1 MSHSKKIVKIL
12 IAVIVSVSIVII
24 ILAVLKN
31 QNKKKETNMNQ
42 LKENIEKEET
52 VEYQIKELKDSSKF
66 FSVENCLQKQVDE
79 KFRAKEIYWLEG
91 ITIETYMAS
100 GDNGYYKITIDKES
114 LKYNIEEIDS
124 KTYESAKEGN
134 IDLEEINQDSK
145 EGFEYLTITEEKMC
159 RIYLERF
166 SELQISKPKE
176 AYELIEENYRKERF
190 PNYKDFEEYVS
201 KLKTQIQE
209 SVLSK
214 YSVQHLGDYTE
225 YTLVDTFNHSY
236 TIIATGVMNYKIRL
250 DNYTIKV
257 ADYDKNYAK
266 LSEKEKV
273 ASNIYIFLSMV
284 NMKDYEHAY
293 KLLDDTFKKNNFKT
307 LNQFKEYINNNF
319 FLYNIE
325 VAKGEIQEQ
334 GKFYV
339 YKTKIAENNSRA
351 AEQKDLTIV
360 MQLKEDSDFVISFS
374 FL

>member
-1 MSHSKKIVKIL
+1 MSHSKKIVKIVISV
-12 IAVIVSVSIVII
+12 IAILSIVII
-24 ILAVLKN
+24 ILAILKS
-31 QNKKKETNMNQ
+31 QDKKKEENVNA
-42 LKENIEKEET
+42 LEENIRKEELI
-52 VEYQIKELKDSSKF
+52 EYQVKELKDPSRF
-66 FSVENCLQKQVDE
+66 FSVENCLQKQVNE
-79 KFRAKEIYWLEG
+79 KFKAKAMYWLEG
-91 ITIETYMAS
+91 KTIETYLVQGES
-100 GDNGYYKITIDKES
+100 TYYKVTINKDS
-114 LKYNIEEIDS
+114 LKYDIQEVDS
-124 KTYESAKEGN
+124 KTYETAKEGN
-134 IDLEEINQDSK
+134 IEQEETKQNSK

-166 SELQISKPKE
+166 SELQINKPKE
-176 AYELIEENYRKERF
+176 AYELIEETYKKERF
-190 PNYKDFEEYVS
+190 PNYKNFEEYVT

-209 SVLSK
+209 GVLSK
-214 YSVQHLGDYTE
+214 YSVQHFDDYTE

-257 ADYDKNYAK
+257 EDYDKNYAK
-266 LSEKEKV
+266 LSEEEKV
-273 ASNIYIFLSMV
+273 ASNIYIFLSMI